1 MIQKNIRKLVQ
12 YGVQTGLVPEEDVIF
27 TTNRLLELFGL
38 DDITEEALNCD
49 NKELLFTEQ
58 EIAEGLKLEALLGEM
73 LDYAYEAGLMEENTI
88 GYRDLFDTKIMSML
102 MPRPSEVIAKFKSL
116 YGTKGPEAATD
127 YYYSLSRNSD
137 YIRRYR
143 VSRDMKWVASTEYG
157 DLDITINLS
166 KPEKDPKA
174 IAAAKLAKQSGY
186 PKCLLC
192 RENEGYAGRLNH
204 PARQNHRIIP
214 VTINNSQWGFQ
225 YSPYVYYNEH
235 CIVFNSE
242 HIPMKI
248 EHATFCKLFDFVKQ
262 FPHYFVGS
270 NADLPIVGGSILSHD
285 HFQGGHYEF
294 AMAKAPVERS
304 FTVEGY
310 EDVEAGIVKWPMSVI
325 RLSGSDTDRI
335 IALADRVLGKWR
347 GYTDAECFIYAETDG
362 EPHNTITPIARK
374 RGEKYEL
381 DLVLRNNITT
391 EEHPLG
397 VYHPHADLHH
407 IKKENIGLIEVMG
420 LAVLPA
426 RLKDEM
432 AELKKAILAGKN
444 LRADETLAKHADW
457 VDVFSA
463 KYKEI
468 SASNIDEIIETEI
481 GLVFSRVLE
490 DAGVYKRTE
499 NGMKGF
505 LRFVESL

>member
-1 MIQKNIRKLVQ
+1 MIQEEIKKLAA
-12 YGVQTGLVPEEDVIF
+12 YGITTGLVPKEDEIYTV
-27 TTNRLLELFGL
+27 NRLLELFEL
-38 DDITEEALNCD
+38 DEIEES
-49 NKELLFTEQ
+49 KEEVQVSTD
-58 EIAEGLKLEALLGEM
+58 KLEEILGKL
-73 LDYAYEAGLMEENTI
+73 LDYAYEAGIMKENSI
-88 GYRDLFDTKIMSML
+88 VYRDLFDTKIMSIL
-102 MPRPSEVIAKFKSL
+102 LPRPSEVIHKFKAL
-116 YGTKGPEAATD
+116 YQENPEKATD
-127 YYYSLSRNSD
+127 YYYKFSCDSD

-143 VSRDMKWVASTEYG
+143 IQKDKRWIAPTAYG

-174 IAAAKLAKQSGY
+174 IAAAKNAKQSGY

-192 RENEGYAGRLNH
+192 WENEGYAGRVNH

-214 VTINNSQWGFQ
+214 VTIQGDTWGFQ

-235 CIVFNSE
+235 CIVFNSK

-248 EHATFCKLFDFVKQ
+248 EHNTFCKLFDFVKQ

-294 AMAKAPVERS
+294 AMAKAGVERS
-304 FTVEGY
+304 FTVKGHE
-310 EDVEAGIVKWPMSVI
+310 EVEAGVVTWPMSVI
-325 RLSGSDTDRI
+325 RLKSENIDKI
-335 IALADRVLGKWR
+335 IALADLILEKWR
-347 GYTDAECFIYAETDG
+347 GYTDESAFIFAETEG

-374 RGEKYEL
+374 KDGKYEL

-391 EEHPLG
+391 QEHPLG
-397 VYHPHADLHH
+397 VFHPHAKLHH

-432 AELKKAILAGKN
+432 SQLKEAVLSGKD
-444 LRADETLAKHADW
+444 LRSDAALEKHADW
-457 VDVFSA
+457 VEEFSA
-463 KYKEI
+463 KYDKLDT
-468 SASNIDEIIETEI
+468 SNIDQVIEKEI
-481 GLVFSRVLE
+481 GLVFMQVLE
-490 DAGVYKRTE
+490 DGGVFKRTPQGQE
-499 NGMKGF
+499 AF
-505 LRFVESL
+505 DRFIQSL